1 MKKMAKRSVVSMLAL
16 ALAAVVG
23 CAAEPGG
30 DDGTGDEA
38 TGETSQ
44 AVTASFQ
51 ASCFGTRVSRNSQ
64 PVQAIVEA
72 WADAGCRQKDGNISG
87 KQHWSGLCFTDVS
100 NCDGRI
106 VCQNH
111 CP

>member
-1 MKKMAKRSVVSMLAL
+1 MKKISVLSAL
-16 ALAAVVG
+16 ALAFVTAVG
-23 CAAEPGG
+23 CATDTG
-30 DDGTGDEA
+30 DDGSDDTTA
-38 TGETSQ
+38 ETNQ

-51 ASCFGTRVSRNSQ
+51 SSCFNTRVSRNSQ
-64 PVQAIVEA
+64 PVQAIVDA
-72 WADAGCRQKDGNISG
+72 WADGGCRRFNGSISG
-87 KQHWSGLCFTDVS
+87 AQHWSGLCFTDVS

>member
-1 MKKMAKRSVVSMLAL
+1 MKKIVHRRILSAL
-16 ALAAVVG
+16 ALAFVTTTG
-23 CAAEPGG
+23 CATDSKG
-30 DDGTGDEA
+30 DDGSDDVTSEA
-38 TGETSQ
+38 SQ

-51 ASCFGTRVSRNSQ
+51 SSCFRTRVSRNSQ
-64 PVQAIVEA
+64 PVQAILDA
-72 WADAGCRQKDGNISG
+72 WADGGCRRFDGSISG
-87 KQHWSGLCFTDVS
+87 PQHWSGQCFTDVS

>member
-1 MKKMAKRSVVSMLAL
+1 MTTFANRSVMSIVAL
-16 ALAAVVG
+16 ALAAMVG
-23 CAAEPGG
+23 CAAQPG
-30 DDGTGDEA
+30 DDGTDDEA

-44 AVTASFQ
+44 AVTTSFRS
-51 ASCFGTRVSRNSQ
+51 SCFGTRVSRNSQ
-64 PVQAIVEA
+64 PVQAIVDA
-72 WADAGCRQKDGNISG
+72 WADSGCRRINGTISG
-87 KQHWSGLCFTDVS
+87 PQHWSGLCFTDVS